1 MKTPRL
7 YRWSDDTRGT
17 TPRPEAGA
25 LAILRC
31 MRRATAAMPR
41 PWSVC
46 RCETMRTG
54 TGTGTTLVNVSD
66 HRTMREAV
74 AALATEAAREAA
86 RREFATAGID
96 AAVEIEG
103 FDAMTADQYRDEV
116 TYLSDYQG

>member
-1 MKTPRL
+1 MTTPRL
-7 YRWSDDTRGT
+7 YRWSADTRGT

-25 LAILRC
+25 LAVLRC
-31 MRRATAAMPR
+31 MRRATAALPR

-46 RCETMRTG
+46 RCEATR
-54 TGTGTTLVNVSD
+54 TGTTLVNVSD

-86 RREFATAGID
+86 RREFATAGLD

-103 FDAMTADQYRDEV
+103 FDTMTADQYRDEV